1 MKLTRKL
8 LIPLA
13 AATLASCT
21 SNGGPVYPPPAGSP
35 APAPAPA
42 RPKRPAAPKPDG
54 ALRPVPSTPLT
65 PPKPKAF
72 PDIPLKEDTGVS
84 PLIHTRPDTPTYKR
98 SGS

>member
-1 MKLTRKL
+1 MKLAHQL
-8 LIPLA
+8 LISLV

-21 SNGGPVYPPPAGSP
+21 SQNGPVYPPPANNP
-35 APAPAPA
+35 VQAPA

-84 PLIHTRPDTPTYKR
+84 PLIHNRPDTPTYKR